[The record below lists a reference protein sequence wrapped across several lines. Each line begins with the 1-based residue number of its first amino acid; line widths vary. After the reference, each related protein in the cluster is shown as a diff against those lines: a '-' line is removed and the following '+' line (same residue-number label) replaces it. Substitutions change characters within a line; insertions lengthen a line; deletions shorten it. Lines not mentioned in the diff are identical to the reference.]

1 MSARTETRH
10 KAKRGG
16 FRWRSKMGGVE
27 GGWKRREREVEQ
39 EASGRGAEGE
49 MERREGE
56 KKAHSVSSL

>member
-1 MSARTETRH
+1 
-10 KAKRGG
+10 
-16 FRWRSKMGGVE
+16 MGGVE